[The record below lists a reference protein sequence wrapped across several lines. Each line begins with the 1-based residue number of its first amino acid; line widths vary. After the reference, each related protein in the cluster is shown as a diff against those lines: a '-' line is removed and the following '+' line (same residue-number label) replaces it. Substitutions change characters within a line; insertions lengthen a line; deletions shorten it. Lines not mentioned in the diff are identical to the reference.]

1 MAAKKRVARRAASR
15 KPAAAKAKGG
25 IERINPG
32 LLYSTV
38 VVHGDTV
45 YVAGQ
50 VAGDPKADITGQ
62 TKSVLA
68 RVDAA
73 LKSAGTSKSK
83 LLSCTV
89 YLSDM
94 RYFAAYNAVYLKW
107 VDKKNKPTRATVQA
121 ALATPAY
128 LIEVV
133 AVAAK

>member
-1 MAAKKRVARRAASR
+1 MAARKRVARRAASG
-15 KPAAAKAKGG
+15 KAASKGAAG

-32 LLYSTV
+32 LLYSTA

-45 YVAGQ
+45 YIAGQ

-73 LKSAGTSKSK
+73 LKSAGTNKSK

-94 RYFAAYNAVYLKW
+94 RHFAAYNAVYLKW

-121 ALATPAY
+121 ALATPEY